1 MNIDELINARY
12 SVRAYKNTPVTD
24 VQITELLEVAHMAP
38 SACNRQPW
46 EIHVVKLPVML
57 AKLAKAYPRDW
68 FATAPCVLVL
78 VEKHDESWHRPLDG
92 KDHADIDIAIL
103 ADHIALKA
111 TDMGLGTCWICHFD
125 KVLVSKALGLSSTS
139 EPAVLM
145 TIGTADIA
153 PKEKSR
159 KSLEEIVHFW

>member
-1 MNIDELINARY
+1 MTLDELILARY
-12 SVRAYKNTPVTD
+12 SVRDYTATPVTD
-24 VQITELLEVAHMAP
+24 EQVWKLLEVAHMAP

-46 EIHVVKLPVML
+46 EIFVVRLPVVL
-57 AKLAKAYPRDW
+57 AKIGKAYPREW

-78 VEKHDESWHRPLDG
+78 AADHEQSWHRPIDN

-103 ADHIALKA
+103 ADHITLKA
-111 TDMGLGTCWICHFD
+111 TDMGLGTCMVCHFD
-125 KVLVSKALGLSSTS
+125 KEVVSQALGMKQGL
-139 EPAVLM
+139 EPVMLIPLGHANV
-145 TIGTADIA
+145 G